1 MKIVDEKGKLFGKLN
16 VIDFLAIVVLIAAVI
31 FVAVRFLL
39 PKEGDSMGA
48 TTKLT
53 YTVQVNGIDQPTY
66 EEVMRHMAANEGRD
80 QLMANGEMVD
90 AYVTNVEATPHV
102 NYATDAQG
110 AVVRTVEDYADGR
123 LDLTFTIEAN
133 VDNPTVNKVGTQEV
147 RVGKSHIVKTVHFE
161 FTYGTIMTCDWA

>member
-16 VIDFLAIVVLIAAVI
+16 IIDCLAILVLIAALI
-31 FVAVRFLL
+31 FAAVRFLL
-39 PKEGDSMGA
+39 PRGNDAVGA

-53 YTVQVNGIDQPTY
+53 YTVQVSGVDLPTY
-66 EEVMRHMAANEGRD
+66 NEVMRHLANNDGRD

-90 AYVTNVEATPHV
+90 AYVTKVEMTPHV
-102 NYATDAQG
+102 NYSVNDQG
-110 AVVRTVEDYADGR
+110 VTVRSVEDYSGGR

-147 RVGKSHIVKTVHFE
+147 RVGKGHIVKTVHFE
-161 FTYGTIMTCDWA
+161 FTYGVIMTCDWG

>member
-16 VIDFLAIVVLIAAVI
+16 VIDFLAIVVLIAALI
-31 FVAVRFLL
+31 FVAIRFLL
-39 PKEGDSMGA
+39 PKAGDATAA

-53 YTVQVNGIDQPTY
+53 YTVQVSGVDLPTY
-66 EEVMRHMAANEGRD
+66 NEVMRHMAANDGRD

-90 AYVTNVEATPHV
+90 AYVTKVEFTPHV
-102 NYATDAQG
+102 NYSVNAQG
-110 AVVRTVEDYADGR
+110 ATVRSVEDYEGGR
-123 LDLTFTIEAN
+123 LDLIFTIEAN

-147 RVGKSHIVKTVHFE
+147 RVGKGHIVKTVHFE